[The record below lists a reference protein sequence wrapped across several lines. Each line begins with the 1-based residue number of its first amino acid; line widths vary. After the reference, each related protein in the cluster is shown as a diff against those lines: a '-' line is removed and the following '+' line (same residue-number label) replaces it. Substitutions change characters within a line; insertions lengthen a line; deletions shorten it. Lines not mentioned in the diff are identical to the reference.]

1 MNKLVSG
8 AIGVELHLED
18 GKYKYN
24 FPEVMNLRNKR
35 VKHIDFCFYS
45 NLITTPS
52 GVSISELTSG
62 IFLTLR
68 EANTQQELISTL
80 PVNELNSSG
89 NRLFINKIIDLPQ
102 SYIELTGNP
111 ANLNNTGFYLVFW
124 YDEPKIWENITKNCR
139 TRIESFDI
147 TIAGTKTYFNDFRNL
162 IKKKYQNII
171 LSLPLVTPAGVTGID
186 SDELKSK
193 FITLSKDNYDF
204 FSDVPLYLF
213 YQANQNFKLRLQ
225 NISFDFQKSFIT
237 DLGSDSNKGIFF
249 NAIIDDN
256 K

>member
-8 AIGVELHLED
+8 AIGIEIHLQD
-18 GKYKYN
+18 GKFKFN

-35 VKHIDFCFYS
+35 IKHIDFCFAS
-45 NLITTPS
+45 NLTTTPS
-52 GVSISELTSG
+52 NVNISELTSG

-102 SYIELTGNP
+102 SYVELTGNP
-111 ANLNNTGFYLVFW
+111 ADLNDTAFYFVFW
-124 YDEPKIWENITKNCR
+124 YDEPKVWENIPKNCR
-139 TRIESFDI
+139 TRIESFDLVI
-147 TIAGTKTYFNDFRNL
+147 EGAKTYFKDFRNL
-162 IKKKYQNII
+162 INRKYQNII
-171 LSLPLVTPAGVTGID
+171 LSLPLITPAGNTGID
-186 SDELKSK
+186 ADELKTK

-225 NISFDFQKSFIT
+225 NISFDFQKSYIS
-237 DLGSDSNKGIFF
+237 DLGSDSGKGIFF